1 MKKQFLPI
9 LALALMLALLAGC
22 GEAAD
27 PGFDAVADAVK
38 AAVGTE
44 DMAEQ
49 DAAYIAG
56 MIKLESGSYED
67 ALLMKTNV
75 GTASDEFGL
84 FKGKDEA
91 QAEAIHAAIEDYLQ
105 RSLDG
110 FLPYH
115 PEELPKLQNAKIY
128 TEGSYVLYTVLDE
141 ETKAA
146 VSAAFTSC
154 FEG

>member
-1 MKKQFLPI
+1 MKKQLLPI

-91 QAEAIHAAIEDYLQ
+91 QDAEGWLRDDLQNGDYLHLNAQ
-105 RSLDG
+105 G
-110 FLPYH
+110 FQLV
-115 PEELPKLQNAKIY
+115 LQYLRTHAY
-128 TEGSYVLYTVLDE
+128 L
-141 ETKAA
+141 
-146 VSAAFTSC
+146 
-154 FEG
+154 